1 MPFVWKIDI
10 SLQLYNNIIKY
21 KNNKE
26 KLLKLIQE
34 NYIPYNNFI
43 VVSKSYL
50 GYDLYP
56 FGYLTVAK
64 FVNNHFSDDNT
75 GID

>member
-10 SLQLYNNIIKY
+10 SLKLYNNIIQY

-26 KLLKLIQE
+26 RLLKLIQE
-34 NYIPYNNFI
+34 NFIPYNNFI
-43 VVSKSYL
+43 VVSKSTS
-50 GYDLYP
+50 GIDLYP

-64 FVNNHFSDDNT
+64 FINNQDW
-75 GID
+75 

>member
-10 SLQLYNNIIKY
+10 SLQLYSNIIKY

-34 NYIPYNNFI
+34 NRIPYNDFI
-43 VVSKSYL
+43 IVSKSCH

-64 FVNNHFSDDNT
+64 FVNKHFT
-75 GID
+75 